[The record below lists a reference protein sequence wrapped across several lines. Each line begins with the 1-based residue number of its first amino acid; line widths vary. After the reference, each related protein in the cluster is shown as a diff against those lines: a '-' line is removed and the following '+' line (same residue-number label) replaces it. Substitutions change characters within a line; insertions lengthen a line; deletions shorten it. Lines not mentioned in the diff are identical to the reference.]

1 MGISDDIMTKS
12 FRNLFFTIFEFF
24 LPRLCLFCNEP
35 VPVEAPTAVCPGCA
49 ELIEPV
55 ASPLCPR
62 CGRMFAAREGSDHLC
77 GFCQKEPPPYARA
90 QAAVVYEEDGPAGL
104 AIKRLKYAGRREY
117 LPVLQHW
124 LQDSPC
130 RELAREADLLVPV
143 PLHPKRLRQR
153 GFNQALLLAQA
164 FPEVPLDRDNLRRVR
179 ATVPQVGLKSLK
191 ERRANVKG
199 AFAVARPEK
208 IAGKNV
214 CLVDDVFTTGA
225 TVREC
230 ARALNKAGARSVTI
244 ITAARVRYD

>member
-1 MGISDDIMTKS
+1 
-12 FRNLFFTIFEFF
+12 
-24 LPRLCLFCNEP
+24 
-35 VPVEAPTAVCPGCA
+35 VCG
-49 ELIEPV
+49 
-55 ASPLCPR
+55 
-62 CGRMFAAREGSDHLC
+62 D
-77 GFCQKEPPPYARA
+77 CQTDPPPFDRARA
-90 QAAVVYEEDGPAGL
+90 ALIYAGPAAQ
-104 AIKRLKYAGRREY
+104 AIKRLKFGGQMAY
-117 LPVLQHW
+117 LPLMQSW
-124 LQDSPC
+124 LQEPAC
-130 RELAREADLLVPV
+130 RELAAAADLLAPV
-143 PLHPKRLRQR
+143 PLHHRRLRER

-164 FPEVPLDRDNLRRVR
+164 FSEVPLDRDNLRRVR